1 MQVLLKSFIPKSL
14 GVANVAEVALSA
26 RVIVNYTRQYRFWES
41 VLEEKVR
48 GKFSVCIENDFE
60 VTERSNFPESTN
72 HFLLHLPRCSS
83 KKR

>member
-1 MQVLLKSFIPKSL
+1 MLFKSLFPKSL
-14 GVANVAEVALSA
+14 GAANVAEVALSA
-26 RVIVNYTRQYRFWES
+26 HVLVNYTRQYRFWES

-48 GKFSVCIENDFE
+48 GKFSDCIENDFE